1 MGRPEL
7 WRGHV
12 IENSSIKR
20 TIAWNPRAIRYP
32 KSLSMTGVKAD
43 ALWVRLRAAVLVL
56 RKVRSYADKLVTIRA
71 RLKSEQASS
80 G

>member
-43 ALWVRLRAAVLVL
+43 TLWVRAAVLVL

-71 RLKSEQASS
+71 RLKSEEASS